1 MLAGCLLC
9 AHACPW
15 PCVALLVALSVRMLA
30 LGRVKQA
37 QAVAV
42 GRLRGFRKSMSY
54 IPSAQASERQ
64 RKTESERQR
73 ARAGGRA
80 RERASLRASCG
91 RISRR
96 DIFAGVG
103 EWEAC
108 DESGHDSA
116 TVVREAATVIRESGH
131 DA

>member
-1 MLAGCLLC
+1 
-9 AHACPW
+9 
-15 PCVALLVALSVRMLA
+15 
-30 LGRVKQA
+30 
-37 QAVAV
+37 
-42 GRLRGFRKSMSY
+42 MSY

-64 RKTESERQR
+64 RKTEKDRER
-73 ARAGGRA
+73 ATESAGGRAGGRA